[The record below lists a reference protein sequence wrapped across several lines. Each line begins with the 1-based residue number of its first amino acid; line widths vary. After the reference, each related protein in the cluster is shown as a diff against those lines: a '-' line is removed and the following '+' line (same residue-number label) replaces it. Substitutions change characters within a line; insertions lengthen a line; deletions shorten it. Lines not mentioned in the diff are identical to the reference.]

1 MGETIELYGV
11 KRKGRPSILSFMASN
26 DPLRLW
32 RLAQIDNRLAEVRSR
47 AANLDVGQR
56 LAAEVKALEAKEA
69 EVGGTFRD
77 LTAESRDLEL
87 ANGGIADKVKR
98 IEAEMYGGKVVST
111 REVEN
116 LSKEIAAQK
125 RQRDKNDD
133 RLLAIMEL
141 LPAAEEAAKKWAR
154 ALDQRKK
161 MLAARQVEAKTER
174 AGLEEE
180 YKRLAAERPERAKAL
195 SPSLVARYDDIKVK
209 HGGIGM
215 VEVNLKDGTC
225 SGCGTHLP
233 ERTIQGLKDDK
244 VMACETCHRLL
255 YYTEGAV

>member
-1 MGETIELYGV
+1 
-11 KRKGRPSILSFMASN
+11 MASN
-26 DPLRLW
+26 DSLRLW
-32 RLAQIDNRLAEVRSR
+32 RVAQIDNRLADVRSR
-47 AANLDVGQR
+47 AAGLDVGQR
-56 LAAEVKALEAKEA
+56 LAAEVKALETKEA
-69 EVGGTFRD
+69 EAGGAFRG

-87 ANGGIADKVKR
+87 ANGGIADKIKR
-98 IEAEMYGGKVVST
+98 VESEMYGGKAVST

-116 LSKEIAAQK
+116 LNKEIAAQK

-141 LPAAEEAAKKWAR
+141 LPPAEESAKKWAR
-154 ALDQRKK
+154 ALDQRRK
-161 MLAARQVEAKTER
+161 MLAARQAEAKAER
-174 AGLEEE
+174 AALEAE

-195 SPSLVARYDDIKVK
+195 SPSLIARYEDIKAK

-215 VEVNLKDGTC
+215 VEVSLKDGTC
-225 SGCGTHLP
+225 AGCGTHLP